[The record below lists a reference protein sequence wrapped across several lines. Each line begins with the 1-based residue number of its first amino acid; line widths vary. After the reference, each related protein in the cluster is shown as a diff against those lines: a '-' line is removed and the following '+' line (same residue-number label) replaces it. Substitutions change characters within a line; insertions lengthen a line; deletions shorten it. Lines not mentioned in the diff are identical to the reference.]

1 MGRMTYDDV
10 HMNFTQEDWALLDPS
25 QKSLYKNVMLE
36 TYTNLAAIGY
46 IREDHSI
53 EEHFQS
59 SGRLK
64 RHERSHTEEKSSE
77 FIQRGKAFAFQSYNQ
92 RQERIHTREKPYE
105 GVQHC
110 EAFAYHSRL
119 QMHKQIHTGEK
130 PHKCNQSG
138 KALGYQISCIIK
150 EHILERKHECSEYG
164 KALIC
169 HSHLHIHKRTHT
181 GEKPFECDQCDK
193 AFA

>member
-1 MGRMTYDDV
+1 MCLLVVVCVLLLHAGSSGKLRSPDMGRMTYDDV

-105 GVQHC
+105 VD
-110 EAFAYHSRL
+110 YD
-119 QMHKQIHTGEK
+119 
-130 PHKCNQSG
+130 
-138 KALGYQISCIIK
+138 IIK
-150 EHILERKHECSEYG
+150 EHIQKKNLMNVINVAKPLYITIIFKNIKE
-164 KALIC
+164 
-169 HSHLHIHKRTHT
+169 HT
-181 GEKPFECDQCDK
+181 YWRENMNVVNMVKP
-193 AFA
+193 